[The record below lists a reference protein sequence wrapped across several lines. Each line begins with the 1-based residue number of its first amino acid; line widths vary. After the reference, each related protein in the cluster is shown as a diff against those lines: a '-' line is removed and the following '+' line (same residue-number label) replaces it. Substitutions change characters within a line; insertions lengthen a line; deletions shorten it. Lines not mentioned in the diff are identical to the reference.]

1 MLILAAYFFLADAR
15 LRASSAENVGWVA
28 KRPIPTTVPPIDINN
43 ITVQYVISK
52 FT

>member
-15 LRASSAENVGWVA
+15 LRASIAKIVGWVV
-28 KRPIPTTVPPIDINN
+28 KRPIPTVPIDINN